1 MFDFAR
7 IHSCGMLFHRYAWY
21 VTLLAYCAV
30 SFCAATLFYG
40 GDWRDGTWAMIYAV
54 FVYYMEE
61 VWSARFSGLSEIKC
75 FLSSF
80 IIAAVATAV
89 DTYVY
94 NGNTCLF
101 AITFG
106 AVVYQLPG
114 ITIAIALLEI
124 YAKVITFG
132 SSRCIYGISLASQMG
147 FGLALGYMLVQQT
160 SSLPASYETGCINS
174 VSTWWALLLLPVAM
188 VGFGVVI
195 QAAYRQFLG
204 MILTAGIGYA
214 THIGFYMLGGGVAAT
229 PLVAA
234 IMVTIFARIYAYYEH
249 HGRPMVYILA
259 GLLVLVP
266 GGLGVRAMS
275 DMWSGEK

>member
-1 MFDFAR
+1 
-7 IHSCGMLFHRYAWY
+7 MLFA
-21 VTLLAYCAV
+21 
-30 SFCAATLFYG
+30 F
-40 GDWRDGTWAMIYAV
+40 

-80 IIAAVATAV
+80 IIAAVATAL
-89 DTYVY
+89 DIHVY
-94 NGNTCLF
+94 NGGTCLF

-132 SSRCIYGISLASQMG
+132 SARCLYGISLASQMG
-147 FGLALGYMLVQQT
+147 FGLTLGHMMVKQT
-160 SSLPASYETGCINS
+160 VSLPTSYATGCSDS
-174 VSTWWALLLLPVAM
+174 VSLWWALVLLPVAM
-188 VGFGVVI
+188 AGFGIII
-195 QAAYRQFLG
+195 QAAYRQFPG
-204 MILTAGIGYA
+204 MILTAGVGYS
-214 THIGFYMLGGGVAAT
+214 THIAFFKLGGGVAAT

-234 IMVTIFARIYAYYEH
+234 IMVTICARIYAYCEH

-275 DMWSGEK
+275 DMWSGASNYRNTIHSSWSIRR